1 MFFTRIITM
10 CTVALLSF
18 GSQAFESAVTPHAM
32 IYVSI
37 PLDGPAPDRDRLNYG
52 FRLDSVPYTP
62 GESIDYQRQ
71 LQRTAV
77 LDFRMDEHG
86 MDGLYLSGIDYLTLY
101 RVSRQNG
108 DERGEMTVKD
118 ETPAAAAE
126 GSADAAVGEQAE
138 ADTGRTVGDHVRGV
152 FADMRATAP
161 MGVWIGI
168 GLGIGLLLGVD
179 D

>member
-1 MFFTRIITM
+1 M
-10 CTVALLSF
+10 CSVALLSF
-18 GSQAFESAVTPHAM
+18 GSQAFESGVTPHAM

-62 GESIDYQRQ
+62 GESIDYPRQ

-77 LDFRMDEHG
+77 LDLRMDEYG
-86 MDGLYLSGIDYLTLY
+86 MDGFYLSGIDYLKLY
-101 RVSRQNG
+101 RISRQNG
-108 DERGEMTVKD
+108 DEGGEVAAG
-118 ETPAAAAE
+118 EGAAAE
-126 GSADAAVGEQAE
+126 ETADVATGEQAQE
-138 ADTGRTVGDHVRGV
+138 DNGRTVGDHVRGV